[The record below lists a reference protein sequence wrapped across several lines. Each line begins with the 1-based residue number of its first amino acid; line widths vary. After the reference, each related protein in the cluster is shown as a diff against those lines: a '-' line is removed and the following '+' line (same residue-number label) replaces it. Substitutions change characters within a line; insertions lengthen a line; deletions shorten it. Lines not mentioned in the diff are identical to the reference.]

1 MANGIPLQVNGIS
14 VDETGHGTI
23 EVHFDTLADY
33 KGAIARLHP
42 GIVLFDQQQNARHLR
57 LVEPLPIEP
66 SSFPTEAVL
75 PIVQTQPASDSVL
88 QRMLFGNNYLGAG
101 AWVQVIAFEPPTQEG
116 AQGSLR
122 VQVDSAE
129 EYANLLKF
137 VDEPHGSSL
146 SAYGDGQWYVHRTG
160 GGELQPGEPFPQKV
174 NVQLEWLRI

>member
-1 MANGIPLQVNGIS
+1 MANGIPLQVNRIS
-14 VDETGHGTI
+14 VDETGQGTI

-42 GIVLFDQQQNARHLR
+42 GTVLFDEQQNAHYIQLA
-57 LVEPLPIEP
+57 EPLLRPP
-66 SSFPTEAVL
+66 SFFPSEAVL
-75 PIVQTQPASDSVL
+75 PIVQAQPAGDSVL
-88 QRMLFGNNYLGAG
+88 QRMLFGNNYLGAS
-101 AWVQVIAFEPPTQEG
+101 AWAQVIAFEPPTQEG
-116 AQGSLR
+116 TPGNLR

-129 EYANLLKF
+129 EYADLLKF

-174 NVQLEWLRI
+174 NFQLEWLRI